1 MRELRGFLTV
11 VLDAKR
17 QLKEI
22 YYTTR
27 NAETK
32 ADAKD
37 LVASV
42 IGLQKSIERI
52 LEMSSKTRLVAKTLA
67 DRRAEVN
74 LRQWKLGLPRRVKD
88 YKSKYKSLKQ
98 EHLHRYQKSLME
110 YIQTI
115 GLDLASWINDIE
127 TLIDLPRPPKE

>member
-1 MRELRGFLTV
+1 MRELRGLLTV

-17 QLKEI
+17 QLKEV
-22 YYTTR
+22 YYTAR

-32 ADAKD
+32 ADAKE

-42 IGLQKSIERI
+42 IGLQKSIERL
-52 LEMSSKTRLVAKTLA
+52 LEMARTTRLVAKTMT

-88 YKSKYKSLKQ
+88 YKEKYKSLKQ
-98 EHLHRYQKSLME
+98 EHLHRYQVSLME
-110 YIQTI
+110 YIEKI
-115 GLDLASWINDIE
+115 GLELASWINDIE
-127 TLIDLPRPPKE
+127 TISDLPRPPKE